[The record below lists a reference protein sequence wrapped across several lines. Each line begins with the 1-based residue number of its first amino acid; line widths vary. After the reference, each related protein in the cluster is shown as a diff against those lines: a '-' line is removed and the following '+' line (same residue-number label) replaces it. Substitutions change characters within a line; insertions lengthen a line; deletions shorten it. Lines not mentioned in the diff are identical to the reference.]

1 MAQLGDTVIKGDLN
15 VTGDLNVFGNS
26 NTYGGIDILYDT
38 EVQLTTSGVTIPL
51 SKNPFNYNMILV
63 RIRTGFNY
71 AGSWIICRGDYGR
84 NNTFSIYDNGTGEDR
99 VFTQGI
105 STTSMTIN
113 TISAASA
120 HGSWVK
126 SVWGLFPIA

>member
-1 MAQLGDTVIKGDLN
+1 MAQLGDTIIKGDLN

-26 NTYGGIDILYDT
+26 NIYGGIDILYNT
-38 EVQLTTSGVTIPL
+38 EVQLTASGVTIPL

-63 RIRTGFNY
+63 RIKTGYNY

-84 NNTFSIYDNGTGEDR
+84 NNTFSVYDNGTGEDR

-105 STTSMTIN
+105 SETSMLVKIFYSVST
-113 TISAASA
+113 
-120 HGSWVK
+120 HVSWLL

>member
-1 MAQLGDTVIKGDLN
+1 MAQLGDTIIKGDLN

-26 NTYGGIDILYDT
+26 NIYGGIDILYNT
-38 EVQLTTSGVTIPL
+38 EVQLTSSGVAISL

-63 RIRTGFNY
+63 RLRTGHNY
-71 AGSWIICRGDYGR
+71 AGSWIICNGDYGR

-99 VFTQGI
+99 VFIQGI
-105 STTSMTIN
+105 STTSMTIK
-113 TISAASA
+113 TLDAVSA
-120 HGSWVK
+120 HGTWVK